1 MPDIDNDLIIRLL
14 DLAGISVFALSGA
27 LMAVRMRQTSVT
39 AAFFALLTG
48 VGGGSGRA
56 CLLDS

>member
-1 MPDIDNDLIIRLL
+1 MPDIDNELIIRLS

-27 LMAVRMRQTSVT
+27 LMAVRMRQTLVT

-48 VGGGSGRA
+48 VGGGTVR
-56 CLLDS
+56 DM